1 MMAENTRYQTVQAC
15 AGEAMDALFSVYC
28 ADSFDA
34 DLLESRLAETIHFFT
49 RNAQKLTA
57 LNSNSDAAESVD
69 VSSHMLSRPLNGN
82 HAGGGSDVV

>member
-34 DLLESRLAETIHFFT
+34 DLLESRLA
-49 RNAQKLTA
+49 
-57 LNSNSDAAESVD
+57 
-69 VSSHMLSRPLNGN
+69 
-82 HAGGGSDVV
+82 